1 MHTWALRCG
10 GAFGVHLSLWKNTNR
25 PPSLR
30 CQFWLLLN
38 ESQQSLTVCPA
49 VDFEL
54 EGKLTLKLVCA
65 LCAEGAC
72 AVYGKCNAST

>member
-1 MHTWALRCG
+1 MRWCVRGSPFAVEKHEPT
-10 GAFGVHLSLWKNTNR
+10 H
-25 PPSLR
+25 PSLR

-65 LCAEGAC
+65 LCAVGAC